1 MAFRHCNLIF
11 RLISIPLKDCESR
24 ACLNLK
30 PKSAWPKFHKGP
42 VAVCTRHEHCKPSYN
57 HLDSTNSRNWIYLHS
72 RYCFFIWLIIS
83 LILSHLFLLSFLQS
97 LQPETK
103 QPFLQMSSFL
113 SWHNFFSTLLYNL
126 ANLLIKPFWKI
137 LFLLTSV
144 GVFICV
150 LVVELNKHQIFS
162 NMSPILST
170 ITVFIL
176 IKHLMSV
183 RRAFMTLK
191 AKPLKV
197 KFLVALNSKN
207 FAFELTH
214 FPYHRLFRFFYKDWA
229 SMSSNSSF
237 PAFNYC
243 GKNWS
248 ESDLH
253 ILINSWCLLGKIYV
267 AIF

>member
-1 MAFRHCNLIF
+1 MTYYILNPITSSIF
-11 RLISIPLKDCESR
+11 RSHCSQKQNNHFFKYLLFCHDTIFFNS
-24 ACLNLK
+24 
-30 PKSAWPKFHKGP
+30 
-42 VAVCTRHEHCKPSYN
+42 VCTILPIFWSN
-57 HLDSTNSRNWIYLHS
+57 HVEKSFS
-72 RYCFFIWLIIS
+72 FFT
-83 LILSHLFLLSFLQS
+83 SF
-97 LQPETK
+97 
-103 QPFLQMSSFL
+103 
-113 SWHNFFSTLLYNL
+113 
-126 ANLLIKPFWKI
+126 
-137 LFLLTSV
+137 